1 MLRSTSQPLIRAV
14 PEPLK
19 FGDGV
24 SSPKDH
30 PPTLGQAR
38 PGRRPLPLD
47 GGKSPFA
54 GELRKDML
62 RLPTLLLSRTPH
74 AEEEK
79 SPTSPPR
86 RCFAKSGTPAPGTP
100 FGTPSALRDKNRKDK
115 KSEGIVRSKS
125 QFGREKTVL
134 FLDDESSLPRA
145 RRSTRRQKTWT
156 CTTATPATEA
166 STPSYVSHSPKS
178 STSIPASPES
188 TMSNPGFTWTKGS
201 AIGTGSHGCVY
212 KALDTFTGKIFA
224 VKQGIVDDRNEEDR
238 KYRERLEAELTICK
252 DLRHPNIVQTLG
264 FDNASNHL
272 YIYLEYVPGGSMSS
286 LLQEF
291 GPLSGELLTRSTT
304 GVLQGLNYL
313 HTRNPPVVHRDI
325 KGANILVD
333 TNFTV
338 KLSDFGCSKRSNVT
352 TSFTTIGSIPW
363 MAPEVIQQQDGYG
376 RKADIWSLGCVVIE
390 MASAERPWGNGAFE
404 NVMFALRHIAMSKE
418 LPPIPASL
426 NEAGQDFTSSCL
438 QRDADARP
446 MAVDLLSHNFISV
459 N

>member
-115 KSEGIVRSKS
+115 KSEGVRSKS

>member
-363 MAPEVIQQQDGYG
+363 MAPEVIQQD
-376 RKADIWSLGCVVIE
+376 RKSVV
-390 MASAERPWGNGAFE
+390 
-404 NVMFALRHIAMSKE
+404 
-418 LPPIPASL
+418 
-426 NEAGQDFTSSCL
+426 
-438 QRDADARP
+438 
-446 MAVDLLSHNFISV
+446 
-459 N
+459 